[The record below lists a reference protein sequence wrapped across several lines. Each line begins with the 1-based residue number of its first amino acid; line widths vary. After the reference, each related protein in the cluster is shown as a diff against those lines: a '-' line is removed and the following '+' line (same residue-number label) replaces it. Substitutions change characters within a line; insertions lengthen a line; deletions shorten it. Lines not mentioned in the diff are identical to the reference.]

1 VERKG
6 NAPQRSCV
14 RTDVKFNKY
23 NHLGHISK
31 ICKFQLEK
39 KQEET
44 QIVDQE
50 DYQLFVAIA
59 LLSKHR

>member
-1 VERKG
+1 MEIWKATIPILAWKSDYPPCHHCGKKKG
-6 NAPQRSCV
+6 NAPQRSCI

-39 KQEET
+39 
-44 QIVDQE
+44 
-50 DYQLFVAIA
+50 
-59 LLSKHR
+59 